1 MTAIQFILIAIAGL
15 IVFVGLIMVIR
26 SLKRRKNT
34 EVAAVNYD
42 KNGIPIIPRH
52 ERNVLDQP
60 DFDDT
65 VAGEMTISPNR
76 DYLNAVIE
84 DKPLTQ
90 TYTPVDAHLTS
101 GRGDARHDIN
111 DLVSDADY
119 ARWQAEQQREDN
131 AEFTQVAEQLHAD
144 ENNNYGQTN
153 EQQQKNN
160 DQEPDAFSSLMS
172 ATDNLMPSI
181 DISEEPRFTDNSPIL
196 DQHLLEPVDQAQNG
210 PLINAKDNINI
221 TILPHQYRDRPP
233 MIIRGRDLLALI
245 DKYGLRFGAMNMF
258 HRYEQKDGTGMLW
271 FSMMGITD
279 NGIAPFDPHSVATN
293 TYSGIVVFLSLPHP
307 QALRSFDSMMSIAYM
322 MASDL
327 DAIMLDEDNQ
337 PITPE
342 YKQQLRNEVRDYKG

>member
-1 MTAIQFILIAIAGL
+1 MTAIQFILIAIAAFIVLAGL
-15 IVFVGLIMVIR
+15 FMVIR
-26 SLKRRKNT
+26 SLKRRKNA
-34 EVAAVNYD
+34 EAAAVNYD

-52 ERNVLDQP
+52 ERNIVDQP

-65 VAGEMTISPNR
+65 VAGETTIGPDR
-76 DYLNAVIE
+76 DYLNAVVE
-84 DKPLTQ
+84 DEPLTQ
-90 TYTPVDAHLTS
+90 THTKVDAQLTA
-101 GRGDARHDIN
+101 GRGEAEHDTDAA
-111 DLVSDADY
+111 SEAAY
-119 ARWQAEQQREDN
+119 ARWQAEEQNADK
-131 AEFTQVAEQLHAD
+131 AEFAYVADQM
-144 ENNNYGQTN
+144 QTN
-153 EQQQKNN
+153 GE
-160 DQEPDAFSSLMS
+160 QEPDAFSSLMS

-181 DISEEPRFTDNSPIL
+181 DTAEEPRFTDNSPIL

-221 TILPHQYRDRPP
+221 TILPHQYRDRLPTV
-233 MIIRGRDLLALI
+233 IRGRDLLALI

-293 TYSGIVVFLSLPHP
+293 NYSGVVVFLSLPHP

-327 DAIMLDEDNQ
+327 DAIMLDENNE
-337 PITPE
+337 PITSE
-342 YKQQLRNEVRDYKG
+342 YKQQLRNQVRDYED